1 MSDQFPDDVFAELR
15 EQEAAEAEEKRSG
28 GQQPIVAPF
37 DRGKTEVAPSN
48 DRDPMPPPPIDE

>member
-28 GQQPIVAPF
+28 QRPIVAPF
-37 DRGKTEVAPSN
+37 DRGRTDVAPSN
-48 DRDPMPPPPIDE
+48 DRDPMPPPPTEE